1 MCLFLRFP
9 KGDAETLYCMSQEE
23 LLRTAKEILEKV
35 GVYALF
41 FCADNA
47 QQVFNNAQQVFN
59 NAQQVFNNAQQVFIF
74 YCNWLV
80 PVQLMRN
87 ISTKNTITF
96 SY

>member
-59 NAQQVFNNAQQVFIF
+59 NALQVFIF
-74 YCNWLV
+74 YCN
-80 PVQLMRN
+80 
-87 ISTKNTITF
+87 
-96 SY
+96 